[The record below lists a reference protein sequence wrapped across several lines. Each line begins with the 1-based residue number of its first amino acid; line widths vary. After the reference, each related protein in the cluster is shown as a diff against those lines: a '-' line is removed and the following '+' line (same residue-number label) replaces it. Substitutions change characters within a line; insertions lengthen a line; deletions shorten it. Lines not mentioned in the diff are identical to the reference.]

1 VNHSRSNPRRPRQR
15 AVSPAPGRARS
26 ATGPATGSGGRLA
39 AVAGVVAALA
49 ALLSGCGIRDTSLP
63 VDAGQG
69 ASRTACPPS
78 PGASLSQ
85 LDRDAYAAQSTGAP
99 GWPVPEATGP
109 RAVPSATASP
119 TPSPTLTGPLSCLQP
134 SGTGGGSGTGSPTG
148 TPSAAVTA
156 SP

>member
-1 VNHSRSNPRRPRQR
+1 M
-15 AVSPAPGRARS
+15 
-26 ATGPATGSGGRLA
+26 
-39 AVAGVVAALA
+39 AGVVAALA

-109 RAVPSATASP
+109 RAVRARPPRPPPRPRSP
-119 TPSPTLTGPLSCLQP
+119 GRSPACNRAVPAA
-134 SGTGGGSGTGSPTG
+134 
-148 TPSAAVTA
+148 AAVPA
-156 SP
+156 ARPAHQRRGHRLPLIRRAPAPAIPPPVIPRL